1 MLIVTAGLPGTGKST
16 IAGAVGASL
25 ALPVISVDPLEAAI
39 LSAGIAADQPTGLA
53 AYLVAETIAES
64 VLAGGVGVIVD
75 AVNAVEPAR
84 SQWVRLAVRRG
95 VGIRFLE
102 VTCSDPDVLRARLEK
117 RDRQLAHVAEPDWH
131 AVEQSLEEWVPW
143 SGESAAVPRLTL
155 DSVRPVE
162 ENVERAIQFLR
173 S

>member
-53 AYLVAETIAES
+53 AYLVAETIADS
-64 VLAGGVGVIVD
+64 VLVGGAGVIVD

-84 SQWVRLAVRRG
+84 SQWVRLAERRN
-95 VGIRFLE
+95 VAIRFLE
-102 VTCSDPDVLRARLEK
+102 VTCSDPAVLRARLEK
-117 RDRQLAHVAEPDWH
+117 RGRQLAHTAEPEWH
-131 AVEQSLEEWVPW
+131 AVEQSLEEWMPW
-143 SGESAAVPRLTL
+143 SGESAAVPRITL
-155 DSVRPVE
+155 DSIRPVD
-162 ENVERAIQFLR
+162 ENVERAILFLR